1 MKTQDF
7 FFRTRTITRRICFLF
22 LFSNKINVFAGFL
35 IPSRLLKEITNISVG
50 KKFLYFSLI
59 IIINYDVT
67 LNVLNHIRLWNK
79 DMTWCNTAEKT
90 WTLNLTEWQH
100 RLLHMNIRLDLK
112 KREALT
118 HLWFCRNKLLF
129 WWLVPR
135 WLRGRLKA
143 RHAGSDW
150 SPPLGLLG
158 SGDRSAAAAWY
169 LWSLI
174 TACRCSC

>member
-1 MKTQDF
+1 MEGNNKYFSRKKVFVF
-7 FFRTRTITRRICFLF
+7 FSDYNHKLRCDVKDSWIRTR
-22 LFSNKINVFAGFL
+22 
-35 IPSRLLKEITNISVG
+35 P
-50 KKFLYFSLI
+50 
-59 IIINYDVT
+59 
-67 LNVLNHIRLWNK
+67 LNVLNHIRLWDK

-100 RLLHMNIRLDLK
+100 RLLHMNVRLDLK